1 MSKKKK
7 NKQNNSNKQNQKPKG
22 TVIWM
27 DCGDTMAKM
36 ELPFFLGMAVPKN
49 DSSPK
54 TAPPVDIGG
63 IFFG

>member
-27 DCGDTMAKM
+27 DYGDTMAKM
-36 ELPFFLGMAVPKN
+36 ELPFFLGMAVPQN
-49 DSSPK
+49 DSNQK
-54 TAPPVDIGG
+54 TVPPVDIGG